1 MAQEFDK
8 LTVTIS
14 SPSLGTRTLEN
25 LKNVLILANHEE
37 DSQDRTG
44 VYKALV
50 GAVNK
55 RDRIEMMAALLTNK
69 DRTAAQFR
77 EAVAIALMVHNLEI
91 GIFSGTEVKEDSCIP
106 MDDHAGGYQ

>member
-1 MAQEFDK
+1 M
-8 LTVTIS
+8 
-14 SPSLGTRTLEN
+14 
-25 LKNVLILANHEE
+25 LILANYEE

-69 DRTAAQFR
+69 DRTTAQFR
-77 EAVAIALMVHNLEI
+77 EAVASALMVHNLEI

-106 MDDHAGGYQ
+106 MGDHAGGGINNPDLQDGPVSDFLRDLMHKHRED